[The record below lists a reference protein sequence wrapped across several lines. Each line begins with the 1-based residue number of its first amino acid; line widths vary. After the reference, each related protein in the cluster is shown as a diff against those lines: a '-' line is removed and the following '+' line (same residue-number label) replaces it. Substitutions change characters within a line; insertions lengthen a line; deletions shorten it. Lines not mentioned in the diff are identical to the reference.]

1 MGRKKKNEAFR
12 SMKDA
17 RNRKKP
23 TDGTTWADKLLNDL
37 HDGTDAEEA
46 PKGKRKGS
54 PESAR
59 RLRSDHN

>member
-1 MGRKKKNEAFR
+1 MSRKKRNDQLR
-12 SMKDA
+12 SKKDG

-23 TDGTTWADKLLNDL
+23 TDGVTWTERLMDELQS
-37 HDGTDAEEA
+37 GEESEQ